1 MVAISLN
8 NRAKPSPNEK
18 WENEAWRTYLSFNR
32 NGLSWE
38 IELCSSSSPRCV
50 MQHYKLRSGLYA
62 PAWCEDTLLLCL
74 FPKPKAS
81 SRLGVK
87 NWKDLIRLGW
97 MTSINHFPFE
107 KKIFGV
113 LKPPEKFVAAV
124 RELQR
129 EIKTTFLWDL
139 SGCKKIE
146 SWCLKLTLRYIVW
159 QTGFE

>member
-1 MVAISLN
+1 MCNAAFISCGQDCM
-8 NRAKPSPNEK
+8 P
-18 WENEAWRTYLSFNR
+18 
-32 NGLSWE
+32 
-38 IELCSSSSPRCV
+38 
-50 MQHYKLRSGLYA
+50 LR
-62 PAWCEDTLLLCL
+62 DVRILLLPCL

-124 RELQR
+124 RELTER
-129 EIKTTFLWDL
+129 KKTLFSEISRDAKR
-139 SGCKKIE
+139 
-146 SWCLKLTLRYIVW
+146 LKVDA
-159 QTGFE
+159 

>member
-1 MVAISLN
+1 M
-8 NRAKPSPNEK
+8 P
-18 WENEAWRTYLSFNR
+18 
-32 NGLSWE
+32 
-38 IELCSSSSPRCV
+38 
-50 MQHYKLRSGLYA
+50 LR
-62 PAWCEDTLLLCL
+62 DVRILLLPCL

-124 RELQR
+124 RELQTEKKTLFS
-129 EIKTTFLWDL
+129 EISRDAKR
-139 SGCKKIE
+139 
-146 SWCLKLTLRYIVW
+146 LKADA
-159 QTGFE
+159 

>member
-1 MVAISLN
+1 M
-8 NRAKPSPNEK
+8 P
-18 WENEAWRTYLSFNR
+18 
-32 NGLSWE
+32 
-38 IELCSSSSPRCV
+38 
-50 MQHYKLRSGLYA
+50 LRDA
-62 PAWCEDTLLLCL
+62 RILCL

-124 RELQR
+124 RELTERNKKHFSLRSLGMQKDWKLMLKIDS
-129 EIKTTFLWDL
+129 EIHCMANRLW
-139 SGCKKIE
+139 IE
-146 SWCLKLTLRYIVW
+146 SKVTTMNPSTVQKKETTHFWLLEIAKIGCNGVFFQLIWSRGEFTPV
-159 QTGFE
+159 